1 MKDCEIHLGP
11 TALLRVA
18 DPGCDVRIVVATE
31 RIQCLDQAFFR
42 VAGVEPVEQTILAIK
57 STVHYRADFESM
69 ASEVLMAACPGF
81 HPCRLESLSYENL
94 RPGVRLGPNG
104 PVFSGAMGRS

>member
-1 MKDCEIHLGP
+1 MQGCEIHLGP

-18 DPGCDVRIVVATE
+18 DTGCDVRIVVSTE
-31 RIQCLDQAFFR
+31 RTQCLDQAFFR
-42 VAGVEPVEQTILAIK
+42 VAGVEPVEQSILAIK
-57 STVHYRADFESM
+57 STVHYQADFGPI

-81 HPCRLESLSYENL
+81 HPCRLESLVYKKL

-104 PVFSGAMGRS
+104 PIHTGVMVRS